1 MKFANATITAA
12 LPKHRLLAMA
22 IALCLPVCGQAQEA
36 AADNSNDEA
45 KTLDAIEVTAQRR
58 TENVQKVP
66 VSVSAI
72 KGENLNAIT
81 TSGEDVRVLSGKVP
95 SLYVEGSFGR
105 AFPRFYIRGLGNTDF
120 DLNASQPVSLI
131 YDDIVQENPILKGF
145 PMFDLDRVEVLRGP
159 QGTLFG
165 RNTPAGVV
173 KFESTKPSQEVTGY
187 GKVAYGNNNTLN
199 LEGAIG
205 GGLGEDWSVRLSGLY
220 QHRSDYVDNT
230 FNGPGD
236 DLEGYEES
244 ALRFQLMYKPSETFE
259 ALANVH
265 TRDLKGTA
273 RLFRASIIQSGSNN
287 FTSAFNRDRISID
300 GANQQNISSDGL
312 NLRMRWDLG
321 SMNLYSITGYE
332 SAEGY
337 SRGDIDGGS
346 IYTFPPGAPNTAL
359 FPSES
364 ADGLP
369 EHRQITQ
376 EFRLESDNETAL
388 DWQAGLYYFNEKIT
402 VDTYSYNGFGGAQ
415 TGFAQQKQDNIA
427 WAVFGSIGYD
437 FTDRFNVRGG
447 VRYTKDN
454 KDFTVTRFVSPF
466 GLGAAGPFTLNP
478 SDSKVNW
485 DLSAG
490 FELSDRVNLYGR
502 IATGFRAPSIQ
513 GRVLF
518 AGPAFTI
525 NPTTFVADSEE
536 TISYELGIK
545 ADFWD
550 NRARINADVF
560 YYTVDNQQLIAV
572 GGISNTSR
580 LLNADKTVGQ
590 GFEIDAQA
598 YLTDNLLVTLG
609 SSYND
614 TEIKDPGLLVAICG
628 ALCNV
633 TDPTIVVDVD
643 PGPLVNNQ
651 TFAYID
657 GNPLPQAP
665 KWIHN
670 FTARFG
676 VPMGEG
682 EFFIYTDWS
691 YRSEINFFLYESAE
705 FKGKA
710 LLEGGLRIGYNWDNA
725 DKEISLYGRNITDK
739 VALVGGIDFNN
750 LTGFVNEPRAF
761 GVQFTSKF

>member
-1 MKFANATITAA
+1 MKSAHKLNTV
-12 LPKHRLLAMA
+12 PKHHVLAFA
-22 IALCLPVCGQAQEA
+22 IAVCLPLCAQAQESSA
-36 AADNSNDEA
+36 TEKDEA

-58 TENVQKVP
+58 TENIQKIP

-173 KFESTKPSQEVTGY
+173 KFESTKPTQDVNGY
-187 GKVAYGNNNTLN
+187 LKFGLGNNQSLN
-199 LEGAIG
+199 FEGAIG
-205 GGLGEDWSVRLSGLY
+205 GGLGEDWSTRLSVLY
-220 QHRSDYVDNT
+220 QNREDYVDNT
-230 FNGPGD
+230 LNGPGD
-236 DLEGYEES
+236 DLEGYQES

-259 ALANVH
+259 ALFNVH
-265 TRDLKGTA
+265 TRDLEGTA
-273 RLFRASIIQSGSNN
+273 RLFRASIIQPGTND
-287 FTSAFNRDRISID
+287 FRPAFDRDRISID
-300 GANQQNISSDGL
+300 GANKQDISSNGM

-321 SMNLYSITGYE
+321 SVNLYSITGYE
-332 SAEGY
+332 SAKGY

-346 IYTFPPGAPNTAL
+346 SYAFPPNAVNVAL

-369 EHRQITQ
+369 DHRQFTQ
-376 EFRLESDNETAL
+376 EFRLESDNDSAM
-388 DWQAGLYYFNEKIT
+388 DWQAGLYYFDESIT
-402 VDTYSYNGFGGAQ
+402 VDTFSYNGFGGAQ
-415 TGFAQQKQDNIA
+415 TGFAQQQQDNKA

-437 FTDRFNVRGG
+437 VSDRFNVRGG
-447 VRYTKDN
+447 VRYTRDE
-454 KDFTVTRFVSPF
+454 KDFTVTRYVSPF
-466 GLGAAGPFTLNP
+466 ALGAAGPFTLNP

-485 DLSAG
+485 DLSAT
-490 FELSDRVNLYGR
+490 FELTDSVNLYGR
-502 IATGFRAPSIQ
+502 VATGFRAPSIQ

-518 AGPAFTI
+518 AGPAITI
-525 NPTTFVADSEE
+525 NPNDFVAKSEE
-536 TISYELGIK
+536 TISYEFGIK

-572 GGISNTSR
+572 GGARNTSR
-580 LLNADKTVGQ
+580 LLNADKTVGK

-614 TEIKDPGLLVAICG
+614 TEIKDPGLLVAVCG
-628 ALCNV
+628 ALCSV

-682 EFFIYTDWS
+682 EFFIYTDWA
-691 YRSEINFFLYESAE
+691 YRSEVNFFLYESKE
-705 FKGKA
+705 FKGKS
-710 LLEGGLRIGYNWDNA
+710 LLEGGLRIGYNWNNGDQEVA
-725 DKEISLYGRNITDK
+725 LYGRNITDR
-739 VALVGGIDFNN
+739 VALVGAIDFNN

-761 GVQFTSKF
+761 GVQFSSKF

>member
-1 MKFANATITAA
+1 MKPSSKNRA
-12 LPKHRLLAMA
+12 LPKLHTLAFA
-22 IALCLPVCGQAQEA
+22 IALSLPVVVQAQDTGA
-36 AADNSNDEA
+36 DEA
-45 KTLDAIEVTAQRR
+45 KELDTVEVTAQRR

-131 YDDIVQENPILKGF
+131 YDEVVQENPILKGF

-173 KFESTKPSQEVTGY
+173 KFESTKPSQEVGGY
-187 GKVAYGNNNTLN
+187 AKIAIGNNETLN
-199 LEGAIG
+199 VEGAIG
-205 GGLGEDWSVRLSGLY
+205 GGLGEDWSTRLSVLY
-220 QHRSDYVDNT
+220 QQRGDYVDNT
-230 FNGPGD
+230 LNGPGD
-236 DLEGYEES
+236 DLEGYDEM
-244 ALRFQLMYKPSETFE
+244 ALRFQLMYQPSETFE
-259 ALANVH
+259 ALFNVH
-265 TRDLKGTA
+265 ARDLEGTA
-273 RLFRASIIQSGSNN
+273 RLFRASIIQPGSNSFRPGFDRN
-287 FTSAFNRDRISID
+287 RISID
-300 GANQQNISSDGL
+300 GANEQDISSNGM

-321 SMNLYSITGYE
+321 EVNLYSITGYE
-332 SAEGY
+332 AAEGY

-346 IYTFPPGAPNTAL
+346 SYSFPPNALNVAL

-369 EHRQITQ
+369 DHSQFSQ
-376 EFRLESDNETAL
+376 EFRLESDNDSNL
-388 DWQAGLYYFNEKIT
+388 DWQAGLYYFDESIT
-402 VDTYSYNGFGGAQ
+402 VDTFSYDGFGGAQ
-415 TGFAQQKQDNIA
+415 TGFAQQKQDNKA
-427 WAVFGSIGYD
+427 WAVFGSMGYQVSD
-437 FTDRFNVRGG
+437 NFKIRGG
-447 VRYTKDN
+447 LRYTRDE
-454 KDFTVTRFVSPF
+454 KDFTVTRIVSPF
-466 GLGAAGPFTLNP
+466 GLGPAGPFNLNP
-478 SDSKVNW
+478 SDNKVNW
-485 DLSAG
+485 DLSANY
-490 FELSDRVNLYGR
+490 EISEKVNLYAR
-502 IATGFRAPSIQ
+502 VATGFRAPSIQ

-518 AGPAFTI
+518 SGPAITI
-525 NPTTFVADSEE
+525 DPTTFVADSEE
-536 TISYELGIK
+536 VISYEFGIK

-550 NRARINADVF
+550 NRARINANVF

-572 GGISNTSR
+572 GGTSNTSR

-590 GFEIDAQA
+590 GFELDAQA

-614 TEIKDPGLLVAICG
+614 TEIKDPGLLVAVCG
-628 ALCNV
+628 ALCTV
-633 TDPTIVVDVD
+633 TDPTIVV
-643 PGPLVNNQ
+643 GGNTLA
-651 TFAYID
+651 FID

-665 KWIHN
+665 KWVHN

-682 EFFIYTDWS
+682 EFFVFTDWS
-691 YRSEINFFLYESAE
+691 YRSEVNFFLYESAE
-705 FKGKA
+705 FKGKS
-710 LLEGGLRIGYNWDNA
+710 LLEGGLRVGYNWNEGNQ
-725 DKEISLYGRNITDK
+725 EIALYGRNITDK

-761 GVQFTSKF
+761 GVQFSTKF

>member
-1 MKFANATITAA
+1 MKSSTKTTAS
-12 LPKHRLLAMA
+12 PKLHTLAFA
-22 IALCLPVCGQAQEA
+22 IALSLPVYVHAQDADSEA
-36 AADNSNDEA
+36 RE
-45 KTLDAIEVTAQRR
+45 LDTIEVTAQRR

-173 KFESTKPSQEVTGY
+173 KFESTKPTQEVNGY
-187 GKVAYGNNNTLN
+187 GKIAVGNHGTFN

-205 GGLGEDWSVRLSGLY
+205 GGLGEDWSARLSALY
-220 QHRSDYVDNT
+220 QHRGDYVDNT
-230 FNGPGD
+230 LNGPGE

-244 ALRFQLMYKPSETFE
+244 ALRFQLMYQPSETFN
-259 ALANVH
+259 ALVNVH
-265 TRDLKGTA
+265 TRDLEGTA
-273 RLFRASIIQSGSNN
+273 RLFRASIIQPGSNN
-287 FTSAFNRDRISID
+287 FRSSFNRNQISID
-300 GANQQNISSDGL
+300 GANKQSISSDGI

-321 SMNLYSITGYE
+321 SVNLYSITGYE
-332 SAEGY
+332 SAEGF

-346 IYTFPPGAPNTAL
+346 NYTFPPAVLNDAL

-369 EHRQITQ
+369 QHRQLSQ
-376 EFRLESDNETAL
+376 EFRLESDNEGSF
-388 DWQAGLYYFNEKIT
+388 DWQAGLYYFDESIT

-415 TGFAQQKQDNIA
+415 TGFAQQKQDNKA
-427 WAVFGSIGYD
+427 WAVFGSLGYA
-437 FTDRFNVRGG
+437 FNEQFKMRAG
-447 VRYTKDN
+447 VRYTRDE
-454 KDFTVTRFVSPF
+454 KDFTATRFVSPF
-466 GLGAAGPFTLNP
+466 GLGAAGPLTANP

-485 DLSAG
+485 DVSANY
-490 FELSDRVNLYGR
+490 EISDKVNLYAR
-502 IATGFRAPSIQ
+502 VATGFRAPSIQ
-513 GRVLF
+513 GRILF
-518 AGPAFTI
+518 AGPS
-525 NPTTFVADSEE
+525 PTLSVVDSEE
-536 TISYELGIK
+536 TISYEFGIK

-550 NRARINADVF
+550 NRARINANVF
-560 YYTVDNQQLIAV
+560 YYNVDNQQLNAV
-572 GGISNTSR
+572 GGTINTTT
-580 LLNADKTVGQ
+580 LLNADKTVGK

-598 YLTDNLLVTLG
+598 YITDSLLVTLG

-614 TEIKDPGLLVAICG
+614 TEIQDANLAVAPCGSLCTVLDPA
-628 ALCNV
+628 
-633 TDPTIVVDVD
+633 
-643 PGPLVNNQ
+643 GPVLGTVLIN
-651 TFAYID
+651 

-665 KWIHN
+665 KWTHN
-670 FTARFG
+670 FTARYG
-676 VPMGEG
+676 IPAGAG
-682 EFFIYTDWS
+682 EFFVYTDWS
-691 YRSEINFFLYESAE
+691 YRSEVNFFLYESAE
-705 FKGKA
+705 FKGKS
-710 LLEGGLRIGYNWDNA
+710 LLEGGLRIGYNWNDANQ
-725 DKEISLYGRNITDK
+725 EIALYGRNITDK

>member
-1 MKFANATITAA
+1 MKPAYKLNTV
-12 LPKHRLLAMA
+12 PKHHLLAFA
-22 IALCLPVCGQAQEA
+22 IAVCLPLAVQAQET
-36 AADNSNDEA
+36 SSTESDEA
-45 KTLDAIEVTAQRR
+45 KTLDSVEVTAQRR
-58 TENVQKVP
+58 SENIQKVP

-72 KGENLNAIT
+72 KGENLNALT

-173 KFESTKPSQEVTGY
+173 KFESTKPTQEVGGY
-187 GKVAYGNNNTLN
+187 LKFGLGNNQSLN
-199 LEGAIG
+199 FEGAVG
-205 GGLGEDWSVRLSGLY
+205 GGLGEDWSTRLSVLY
-220 QHRSDYVDNT
+220 QNREDYVDNT
-230 FNGPGD
+230 RNGPGD
-236 DLEGYEES
+236 DLEGYQES

-259 ALANVH
+259 ALFNVH
-265 TRDLKGTA
+265 TRDLEGTA
-273 RLFRASIIQSGSNN
+273 RLFRASIIQPGTND
-287 FTSAFNRDRISID
+287 FRPGFDRGQISID
-300 GANQQNISSDGL
+300 GANKQDISSNGM

-321 SMNLYSITGYE
+321 SVNLYSITGYE

-346 IYTFPPGAPNTAL
+346 SYAFPPNGVNVAL
-359 FPSES
+359 FPAES

-369 EHRQITQ
+369 EHRQFTQ
-376 EFRLESDNETAL
+376 EFRLESDNDTAL
-388 DWQAGLYYFNEKIT
+388 DWQAGLYYFDESIT
-402 VDTYSYNGFGGAQ
+402 VDTFSYNGFGGAQ
-415 TGFAQQKQDNIA
+415 TGFAQQQQDNKA

-437 FTDRFNVRGG
+437 VSDRFKVRGG
-447 VRYTKDN
+447 LRYTRDE

-466 GLGAAGPFTLNP
+466 ALGPAGPYTLNP

-485 DLSAG
+485 DLSAN
-490 FELSDRVNLYGR
+490 FELTDSVNLYGR
-502 IATGFRAPSIQ
+502 VATGFRAPSIQ

-525 NPTTFVADSEE
+525 DPNTFVADSEE
-536 TISYELGIK
+536 TISYEFGIK

-550 NRARINADVF
+550 SRARINANVF

-572 GGISNTSR
+572 GGASNTSR

-614 TEIKDPGLLVAICG
+614 TEIKDPGLLVAVCG
-628 ALCNV
+628 ALCTV
-633 TDPTIVVDVD
+633 TDPTVVV
-643 PGPLVNNQ
+643 GGNVR
-651 TFAYID
+651 AYID

-682 EFFIYTDWS
+682 EFFIYTDWA
-691 YRSEINFFLYESAE
+691 YRSEVNFFLYESKE
-705 FKGKA
+705 FKGKS
-710 LLEGGLRIGYNWDNA
+710 LLEGGLRIGYNWNGGDQEVA
-725 DKEISLYGRNITDK
+725 LYGRNITDR

-761 GVQFTSKF
+761 GVQFSSRF

>member
-1 MKFANATITAA
+1 MKPNS
-12 LPKHRLLAMA
+12 LPTRHLLAFA
-22 IALCLPVCGQAQEA
+22 IALGLPAYTQAQESA
-36 AADNSNDEA
+36 NTEDMEA
-45 KTLDAIEVTAQRR
+45 KTLEALEVTAQRR

-173 KFESTKPSQEVTGY
+173 KFESAKPTKEVTGY
-187 GKVAYGNNNTLN
+187 AKIAYGNNETLN
-199 LEGAIG
+199 FEGAISG
-205 GGLGEDWSVRLSGLY
+205 GIGNDWSARLSVLY
-220 QHRSDYVDNT
+220 QQRGDFVDNT
-230 FNGPGD
+230 RNGPGE
-236 DLEGYEES
+236 DLEGYDES
-244 ALRFQLMYKPSETFE
+244 ALRFQLMYEPSETFN
-259 ALANVH
+259 ALFNVH
-265 TRDLKGTA
+265 TRDLEGTA
-273 RLFRASIIQSGSNN
+273 RLFRASIIQPGTND
-287 FTSAFNRDRISID
+287 FRPGFDRDQISID
-300 GANQQNISSDGL
+300 GANKQDISSDGM

-321 SMNLYSITGYE
+321 SVNLYSITGYE

-346 IYTFPPGAPNTAL
+346 SYLFPPNALSVAL

-369 EHRQITQ
+369 EHKQFTQ
-376 EFRLESDNETAL
+376 EIRLESNTDSAL
-388 DWQAGLYYFNEKIT
+388 DWQAGLYYFDESIT
-402 VDTYSYNGFGGAQ
+402 VDTFSYDGFGGPQ
-415 TGFAQQKQDNIA
+415 TGFAQQQQDNKA
-427 WAVFGSIGYD
+427 WAIFGSVGYD
-437 FTDRFNVRGG
+437 VTDRFKLRGG
-447 VRYTKDN
+447 LRYTRDE
-454 KDFTVTRFVSPF
+454 KDFTVTRYVSPF
-466 GLGAAGPFTLNP
+466 GLGAAGPFNLNP
-478 SDSKVNW
+478 RDSKVNW
-485 DLSAG
+485 DLSAT
-490 FELSDRVNLYGR
+490 FELTDQVNLYGR
-502 IATGFRAPSIQ
+502 VATGFRAPSIQ

-518 AGPAFTI
+518 AGPAGTI
-525 NPTTFVADSEE
+525 DPNTFVADSED
-536 TISYELGIK
+536 TISYEFGIK

-550 NRARINADVF
+550 NRARINANVF
-560 YYTVDNQQLIAV
+560 YYDVDNQQLIAV
-572 GGISNTSR
+572 GGVSNTSR
-580 LLNADKTVGQ
+580 LLNADKTVGM

-609 SSYND
+609 TSYND
-614 TEIKDPGLLVAICG
+614 TEIKDSDLAVAQCG
-628 ALCNV
+628 ALC
-633 TDPTIVVDVD
+633 TPLDPA
-643 PGPLVNNQ
+643 GPVAGTVL
-651 TFAYID
+651 ID
-657 GNPLPQAP
+657 GNRLPQAP

-676 VPMGEG
+676 VPMGAG

-691 YRSEINFFLYESAE
+691 YRSEVNFFLYESKE

-710 LLEGGLRIGYNWDNA
+710 LLEGGLRIGYNWNNGDQEVA
-725 DKEISLYGRNITDK
+725 LYGRNITDK

-761 GVQFTSKF
+761 GLQFSSKF